1 MKNEPKALR
10 EIHIIRERI
19 YEETKNMTPEEHT
32 KYVNDKAKQFIK
44 KYNLKIEY
52 ANKITS
58 L

>member
-1 MKNEPKALR
+1 MPNEPKALR
-10 EIHIIRERI
+10 EIHIIREQI
-19 YEETKNMTPEEHT
+19 YEETKDMTPEEHT
-32 KYVNDKAKQFIK
+32 KYVHNCAKQFIK